1 MCTSDIQFE
10 SLRCAHAPTDLY
22 GFMCVYL
29 PEEDVLALAGMRQTA
44 LGQYLRGVRWMDGEW
59 VRG

>member
-10 SLRCAHAPTDLY
+10 SLRRAHAPTDLY
-22 GFMCVYL
+22 GFISAYL
-29 PEEDVLALAGMRQTA
+29 PEEAVLALAGMRQTA
-44 LGQYLRGVRWMDGEW
+44 LGQYLRGMRWMDVEW